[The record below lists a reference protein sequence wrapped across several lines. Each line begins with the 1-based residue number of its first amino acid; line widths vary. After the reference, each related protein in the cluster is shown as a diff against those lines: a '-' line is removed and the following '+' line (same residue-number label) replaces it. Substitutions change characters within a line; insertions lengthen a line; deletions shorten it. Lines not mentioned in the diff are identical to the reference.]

1 MGGYIT
7 MAATIKSRVDHLS
20 ASVCVHYSTV
30 RLLALLRSSTIE
42 ARSNKKNSKNFHLF
56 FN

>member
-20 ASVCVHYSTV
+20 ASVCVHYSSSKT
-30 RLLALLRSSTIE
+30 ASTTQIFDNRSSQQ
-42 ARSNKKNSKNFHLF
+42 
-56 FN
+56 

>member
-30 RLLALLRSSTIE
+30 ATQIFDNTIE
-42 ARSNKKNSKNFHLF
+42 ARSNKKNSKNFHLLF
-56 FN
+56 LIT